1 MNKVISHLISAHEH
15 KGEEAIQVGVGTVEA
30 LKTVVTSF
38 VKVPSA
44 CTIM

>member
-1 MNKVISHLISAHEH
+1 MNKVMAHLISTHEH
-15 KGEEAIQVGVGTVEA
+15 KEQEAVEVGVGTVEA
-30 LKTVVTSF
+30 LKSVVTSF